1 MGKTNPAWILTKCI
15 LHMCEASVSSADPA
29 GCGWWPARGVSAY
42 SALPSP
48 LWRSLPEAEG
58 GGPCCCPSGVAPRG
72 LPSSSISP
80 LGSAPGSSEPGALL
94 CTRPLLCLFLSRW
107 VWGGGQPHP
116 SPHGHLPCPFPCPMP
131 SATRKPAPISAP
143 GQGQA
148 GHGWMSGRGI
158 GSVRPTPVP
167 AEQSHGFRYSPPVL
181 FLFQPRFHPASGLH
195 GSWGPCWS
203 QHSAR
208 EPGHGNCTPT
218 TSYLTGVLF
227 RDALGQ
233 RVQILPQSRN

>member
-1 MGKTNPAWILTKCI
+1 MGGPAAVQRSGTPGDCQAVALALWAQLPGAPSPGPSCT
-15 LHMCEASVSSADPA
+15 HDPSSVSSPLSL
-29 GCGWWPARGVSAY
+29 GVWGRAAPPLTPRTP
-42 SALPSP
+42 ALPFS
-48 LWRSLPEAEG
+48 
-58 GGPCCCPSGVAPRG
+58 
-72 LPSSSISP
+72 
-80 LGSAPGSSEPGALL
+80 
-94 CTRPLLCLFLSRW
+94 
-107 VWGGGQPHP
+107 
-116 SPHGHLPCPFPCPMP
+116 CPMP
-131 SATRKPAPISAP
+131 SATRKPPISAP

-148 GHGWMSGRGI
+148 GHGWMSGRGV

-203 QHSAR
+203 QHSAW